1 MAVSRA
7 APILASASQSLS
19 PWGNAVSPLPLPIG
33 RGALPEGAWLRLV
46 AQLDWSSCRALNSTG
61 ADARLGTQAALATL
75 SDARR
80 RGQAAV
86 TTAMAA
92 FEEEARQNSA
102 AGQQE
107 QNAAAEAL
115 THLAPLRNNGRL
127 TQRFAPQMQEIFTAL
142 EAITQPNREAEL
154 AAARQQRQ
162 DEAEEA
168 KRGLENEARLQIQE
182 GHLNAFFGCAPLS
195 VPQMSSSHEEHLTAS
210 FGHASLDEAQSSSS
224 QEEHPSASVAH
235 ASLAEAQ
242 SSSSQEGHPS
252 ASLGHASLAEAQ
264 SSSSQEVHLSVSPEQ
279 ARMNEMHSLNEP
291 QSSFSGLLNDIIA
304 IRRQRWLASQQSNGQ
319 QQ

>member
-1 MAVSRA
+1 MSRA

-19 PWGNAVSPLPLPIG
+19 PWGTAVSPLPLPIG
-33 RGALPEGAWLRLV
+33 RGAIPEGAWLRLV
-46 AQLDWSSCRALNSTG
+46 AQLDFNSCCALNSTG

-75 SDARR
+75 NDARR

-92 FEEEARQNSA
+92 FEEEARQNNA

-127 TQRFAPQMQEIFTAL
+127 TERFAPQMQEIFAAL
-142 EAITQPNREAEL
+142 EGMTRSNREAEL

-168 KRGLENEARLQIQE
+168 RRSLENEVRLQIEE
-182 GHLNAFFGCAPLS
+182 GHLNAFFGLAPLS
-195 VPQMSSSHEEHLTAS
+195 VPQMSSCPEDHLNAS
-210 FGHASLDEAQSSSS
+210 FGHAFLD
-224 QEEHPSASVAH
+224 
-235 ASLAEAQ
+235 EAQ

-252 ASLGHASLAEAQ
+252 TSFGHPSLAEAP
-264 SSSSQEVHLSVSPEQ
+264 SSSSQDGHLNMSPEQ
-279 ARMNEMHSLNEP
+279 ATMNDMHSLNEP
-291 QSSFSGLLNDIIA
+291 ESSFSREAPQSDLNDIIA
-304 IRRQRWLASQQSNGQ
+304 IRRQRWLASQQSSGQ

>member
-1 MAVSRA
+1 MAMSRA

-19 PWGNAVSPLPLPIG
+19 PWGSAVSALPLPIG

-46 AQLDWSSCRALNSTG
+46 AQLDFNSCCALNSTG

-92 FEEEARQNSA
+92 FEEEARQNNA

-107 QNAAAEAL
+107 QNAVAEAL

-127 TQRFAPQMQEIFTAL
+127 TERFAPQMQEIFTAL
-142 EAITQPNREAEL
+142 EGMTRPNREAEL

-168 KRGLENEARLQIQE
+168 RRGLESEVRLQIQE
-182 GHLNAFFGCAPLS
+182 GHLSAFFGLAPLS
-195 VPQMSSSHEEHLTAS
+195 VPQMSSRHEDHLTAS
-210 FGHASLDEAQSSSS
+210 FGHAFLDEAPSNSS
-224 QEEHPSASVAH
+224 QEGHPSTSFGH

-242 SSSSQEGHPS
+242 SSSSQEGH
-252 ASLGHASLAEAQ
+252 
-264 SSSSQEVHLSVSPEQ
+264 LSVSPEP
-279 ARMNEMHSLNEP
+279 APMDEMQSLNEP
-291 QSSFSGLLNDIIA
+291 QSSFSREAPQSDLNDVIA